1 MTFIEVDKILQ
12 KDGWQLKKVRGSHY
26 MYTNPN
32 KPECGKITVPY
43 HGKNKELNPKTANAL
58 FKQAGL

>member
-1 MTFIEVDKILQ
+1 M
-12 KDGWQLKKVRGSHY
+12 DGWQLKKVRGSHY

-43 HGKNKELNPKTANAL
+43 HGKNKELNPKTANAI